1 LNESKTCSIQP
12 SQKDKKN
19 GFSKF
24 FQAKVIG
31 SYTPL
36 PYHLFTSF
44 QQTKTTLK
52 RGYPLNAFYSCRV
65 IFYACFWILKKFK
78 NHDIQAFRED
88 KN

>member
-1 LNESKTCSIQP
+1 MNERNLFSIQP
-12 SQKDKKN
+12 SRKDKKN

-24 FQAKVIG
+24 FQANVIG

-44 QQTKTTLK
+44 QQTKSTLK
-52 RGYPLNAFYSCRV
+52 KGYPLNALYSCQI
-65 IFYACFWILKKFK
+65 IFYTCFWILKKFE